1 MKLPLILTLSRLFIC
16 PIFLVLYLYHRA
28 LGIEATL
35 LPFILIGL
43 VVISDLSDFF
53 DGYIARK
60 WNMVTD
66 LGKIL
71 DPMADSVAR
80 ITVLITFT
88 QGAVQ
93 LPILLIFIFIYREA
107 MINTLRIICG
117 LRGIALAARKSGKIK
132 TVIQGVVVLAILILM
147 IPYSYGALS
156 LTVFRDISFY
166 MVLFAAIYTI
176 FSGVEYL
183 YANKSL
189 LRETWSKSKISP

>member
-1 MKLPLILTLSRLFIC
+1 
-16 PIFLVLYLYHRA
+16 
-28 LGIEATL
+28 
-35 LPFILIGL
+35 
-43 VVISDLSDFF
+43 
-53 DGYIARK
+53 
-60 WNMVTD
+60 MVTD